1 LQIAGFISTTS
12 FAIVIVKASPPARHF
27 FARAPLIDWLL
38 RATQCL
44 AKLVETDRQ
53 TDNREIPMHKNRHPQ
68 TPGKKPVT
76 IFGPDFP
83 FAFDDW
89 IEHPAGLGSIPADK
103 HGQEVAIVGAGIS
116 GLVAA
121 YELMKMGLKPVVYEA
136 SKMGGRLRSETFE
149 GADGII
155 AELGGMRFPVSS
167 TAFYHYVDKLGLETS
182 PFPNPLTPASG
193 STVVDLEGTSHY
205 AEKIDDLPEIF
216 REVAQAWADALED
229 GARFSEIQDAIRE
242 RDTVKLKALW
252 DELVPKWDDRTFYD
266 FVASSKA
273 FSRLSFQHREI
284 FGQVGFGTGGWDS
297 DFPNSMLE
305 IFRVV
310 MTNCDDHQHLVVGGV
325 EQVPR
330 GIWSHVPENCAHW
343 PAGTSLASLHNGAP
357 RPGVKKIAR
366 ATDGTFAV
374 TDYWGDTRHY
384 AAVLATC
391 QTWLLTTQIECE
403 EALFSQ
409 KMWMALDRTRYMQSS
424 KTFVMVDRPFWKD
437 KDPQTGRDVMSM
449 TLTDRLTRGTYLFDN
464 GDDKPGVICL
474 SYSWMSDAMKMLP
487 HPVEKRVQLA
497 LDALKKVY
505 PKVDIAGHIIGNPIT
520 VSWEADPHFLGAF
533 KGALP
538 GHYRYNQRMYAHF
551 MQDDLPA
558 EQRGIF
564 IAGDDVSWTP
574 AWVEGAVQTS
584 LNAVWGIMKHF
595 GGATHPENPGPGDR
609 FAELGPMALPD

>member
-1 LQIAGFISTTS
+1 
-12 FAIVIVKASPPARHF
+12 
-27 FARAPLIDWLL
+27 
-38 RATQCL
+38 
-44 AKLVETDRQ
+44 
-53 TDNREIPMHKNRHPQ
+53 MHKNRHPH

-89 IEHPAGLGSIPADK
+89 IEHPAGLGSIPAEK

-167 TAFYHYVDKLGLETS
+167 TAFYHYVDKLGLETR

-205 AEKIDDLPEIF
+205 AEKMADLPEIF
-216 REVAQAWADALED
+216 REVAQAWAEALED

-266 FVASSKA
+266 FVATSKA
-273 FSRLSFQHREI
+273 FSRLSYRHREI

-343 PAGTSLASLHNGAP
+343 PAGTSLATLHNGAP

-551 MQDDLPA
+551 MQDGMPA

-595 GGATHPENPGPGDR
+595 GGATHPENPGPGDC
-609 FAELGPMALPD
+609 FAELGPMVLPD